1 MKILWDITEFLRKL
15 RKQMHRGDLSR
26 APLQLL
32 RFEVC
37 GSEAACEWTARAP
50 DPWDADLPSG
60 VRNHNEAF
68 QALRDAIQVR
78 ELLLRTLPEVNSVL
92 FRVYRH
98 ASREPVE
105 LIITGL
111 VSRDDQPPA
120 GVQSLVMQAKLFG
133 LHFLLEDGSLKSLQT
148 REHNL
153 ELAT

>member
-1 MKILWDITEFLRKL
+1 MLVFRLQQKLPLVLEIMALLLLVVFIALPVNAEAKRGLRAQVKILWDITEFLRKL
-15 RKQMHRGDLSR
+15 RKQMHFGDLSR

-37 GSEAACEWTARAP
+37 GSEAACEWTARPP

-98 ASREPVE
+98 ASR
-105 LIITGL
+105 
-111 VSRDDQPPA
+111 RA
-120 GVQSLVMQAKLFG
+120 GGTYYHGFG
-133 LHFLLEDGSLKSLQT
+133 EQ
-148 REHNL
+148 R
-153 ELAT
+153 